1 MTITAREMLMH
12 HVDFDFLYSLPP
24 KYLDRGDFYDLYM
37 AYREMFK
44 TDEDL
49 IAFLLVS
56 TCTDMLTCAEEVLR
70 PDVLRAIAE
79 GAASW
84 ADALEWD
91 EISECI
97 GKESGHDC
105 TSTPPRNP

>member
-44 TDEDL
+44 TDESL
-49 IAFLLVS
+49 GMI
-56 TCTDMLTCAEEVLR
+56 VL
-70 PDVLRAIAE
+70 PPLRAIRKYCLGCRGSAVE
-79 GAASW
+79 VKQCDNTQCS
-84 ADALEWD
+84 LYEFR
-91 EISECI
+91 
-97 GKESGHDC
+97 SGHK
-105 TSTPPRNP
+105 PRQTASCVPFSDEEASRV